1 MLIWKSVL
9 ASNTS
14 STKKISRYF
23 YLSLALLFSQ
33 STWAELSTG
42 VWFNY
47 RYVTD
52 SGGTSDERDADTFGD
67 IQSEA
72 LILYLD
78 DQVKDS
84 PWKLSGE
91 VRFGPGSFTD
101 RANNSTG
108 DNFTLHKAWLAYQ
121 FDENSELKIGKS
133 QVPFGWKT
141 VNFWPGDLLQAGY
154 GDQMDVGVKFTSTR
168 SSLTYDLA
176 YYHADDWGET
186 STDTVDDNGH
196 WGSSTTYRKVQ
207 TLVANALYQF
217 NDQHGLGVSLQSGKL
232 QDLTGINPE
241 NPVDGSHSGALLYY
255 LGNFNKFNVKAEVMQ
270 VERSLPADYVSS
282 SGVMEDID
290 NNRAAVEF
298 GYREGNWYWY
308 LDATM
313 AEPGDQTNS
322 DVDTVTAIAPGVSY
336 DYGPGWFYF
345 EALSQDGYVDRNG
358 EIGEGDFSALYV
370 SVDYYF

>member
-1 MLIWKSVL
+1 MLDWDSVL
-9 ASNTS
+9 KLVKQKPFKKPLGFCIIFSFLFCQTAS
-14 STKKISRYF
+14 
-23 YLSLALLFSQ
+23 AG
-33 STWAELSTG
+33 LSTG
-42 VWFNY
+42 IWFNY

-78 DQVKDS
+78 DKVEDT
-84 PWKLSGE
+84 PWSMSGE

-101 RANNSTG
+101 PANNSTG
-108 DNFTLHKAWLAYQ
+108 NNFTLHKAWLAYK
-121 FDENSELKIGKS
+121 FDENRELKIGKS

-141 VNFWPGDLLQAGY
+141 ANFWPGDMLQAGY
-154 GDQMDVGVKFTSTR
+154 GDQMDVGFKYTATQDA
-168 SSLTYDLA
+168 LTYDVA

-207 TLVANALYQF
+207 TVVANALYQL

-232 QDLTGINPE
+232 QDLTGVDPE
-241 NPVDGSHSGALLYY
+241 NPVDGSHSGAVLYY
-255 LGNFNKFNVKAEVMQ
+255 MGNFNKFNLKAEFMQ
-270 VERSLPADYVSS
+270 VERSLPTDFAAS
-282 SGVMEDID
+282 SGLIEDID
-290 NNRAAVEF
+290 NSRAAIEL
-298 GYREGNWYWY
+298 GYREGPWYWY

-313 AEPGDQTNS
+313 ADPGDQTNT
-322 DVDTVTAIAPGVSY
+322 DVDSVTAIAPGVSY

-358 EIGEGDFSALYV
+358 EIGEGDFSAVYV